1 MQDIGYLFIS
11 QVKETLVC
19 RSAINKVNIEA
30 RSVAQSKM
38 KSRNWNDVVR
48 KIASHNAVVRY
59 A

>member
-48 KIASHNAVVRY
+48 KIASHNAV
-59 A
+59 